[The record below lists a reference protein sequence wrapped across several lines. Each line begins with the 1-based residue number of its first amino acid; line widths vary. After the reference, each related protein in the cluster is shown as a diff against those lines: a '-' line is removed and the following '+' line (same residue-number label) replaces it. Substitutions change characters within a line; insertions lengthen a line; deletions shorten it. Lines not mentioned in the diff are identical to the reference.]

1 MNLALQQPYYLAA
14 VNLVKNIL
22 RSLLPGLLL
31 YAAWPVSPFT
41 FLIFVALVPLCWME
55 SNVKNT
61 ARFFWLLWLNMFVW
75 NLATTW
81 WIWNAS
87 PGGAIGAIVAN
98 SLLMCFPWMLY
109 RFTKKQLG
117 DLMGYASLIVYWL
130 SWEYIHHNWDLSW
143 PWLTLGNAFATHPE
157 WVQWYEYTGTTGGSL
172 WILLVN
178 MLLFNSLF
186 SKDANT
192 SQYRFSFE
200 ARKLILPII
209 ILIFPVIISFFLIP
223 ALNES
228 ENQASQPHNVVV
240 VQPNVEPYTE
250 KFSTDPA
257 TLIEKMIALSESKMD
272 HATRLVIWPETAIP
286 VQVWENEIAFN
297 RYYRLVFNF
306 AKKHPKIQLLTGI
319 DSYKNWGSQS
329 RPGFSIRTLNNGDH
343 YEAFNTAFAT
353 DSTGNFLLYHKS
365 KLVPG
370 VESLPAW
377 LGFMSSIFDDLGG
390 TTGSLGRSD
399 SAVVFSFKG
408 NPYRTA
414 PIICYESIYSNYVTE
429 YVKKGANILTIIT
442 NDGWWSETAGYKQ
455 HMNMARLRAIEN
467 RRWIARSANT
477 GISCFISPAGE
488 VIDPQPWDVSA
499 AIKLSIPPNDQF
511 TFYTKNGDW
520 ISRVTWPL
528 APFMLAFACFTFI
541 QKRKKIEK

>member
-1 MNLALQQPYYLAA
+1 
-14 VNLVKNIL
+14 
-22 RSLLPGLLL
+22 
-31 YAAWPVSPFT
+31 
-41 FLIFVALVPLCWME
+41 
-55 SNVKNT
+55 
-61 ARFFWLLWLNMFVW
+61 
-75 NLATTW
+75 
-81 WIWNAS
+81 
-87 PGGAIGAIVAN
+87 
-98 SLLMCFPWMLY
+98 
-109 RFTKKQLG
+109 
-117 DLMGYASLIVYWL
+117 
-130 SWEYIHHNWDLSW
+130 
-143 PWLTLGNAFATHPE
+143 
-157 WVQWYEYTGTTGGSL
+157 
-172 WILLVN
+172 
-178 MLLFNSLF
+178 LFNSLF
-186 SKDANT
+186 DKDANT

-209 ILIFPVIISFFLIP
+209 IVIFPVIISFFLIP
-223 ALNES
+223 ALTED

-257 TLIEKMIALSESKMD
+257 ILIKNMIALSESKMD

-297 RYYRLVFNF
+297 RYYRLVFDF

-370 VESLPAW
+370 VESLPSW
-377 LGFMSSIFDDLGG
+377 LGFMSRIFDDLGG

-399 SAVVFSFKG
+399 SAAVFSFKG

-442 NDGWWSETAGYKQ
+442 NDGWWSETPGYKQ

-488 VIDPQPWDVSA
+488 VIDPQPWDVTA
-499 AIKLSIPPNDQF
+499 AIKLSITPNDQF

-520 ISRVTWPL
+520 ISRITWPL

-541 QKRKKIEK
+541 HKRKKFEK